1 MKIGIEFDKTLIHY
15 DPLLHQ
21 LACARELIPENTPV
35 RIHAVKEAL
44 LKQDLEADWL
54 ELQSEVLG
62 EDILLVKPY
71 AGAVDFFRMAQE
83 QSITLFIISE
93 KPRHPPKHTDSDCDL
108 HIAVHKWLEY
118 YGFTSPNDIN
128 LSPEMV
134 FLELSDT
141 DKLQRIASLGCDFFI
156 DNDHEFLSI
165 PGFPLSVRRILFAPE
180 DEVPHSTD
188 LSELKIVSSWAQLQ
202 KMLLRA

>member
-1 MKIGIEFDKTLIHY
+1 MNIGIEFDKTLIHY

-21 LACARELIPENTPV
+21 LACARELIPESTPV
-35 RIHAVKEAL
+35 TIQAVKAAL

-71 AGAVDFFRMAQE
+71 AGAVDFFRMAHE
-83 QSITLFIISE
+83 QSITLTIISE
-93 KPRHPPKHTDSDCDL
+93 KPRHPPKNSDCDL
-108 HIAVHKWLEY
+108 HVAVHKWLDH
-118 YGFTSPNDIN
+118 YGFTSPEDIN

-141 DKLQRIASLGCDFFI
+141 DKLQRIAALGCDFFI
-156 DNDHEFLSI
+156 DNDFSFLDM
-165 PGFPLSVRRILFAPE
+165 PGFPMSVRRILFDPIGETEASP
-180 DEVPHSTD
+180 DFKT
-188 LSELKIVSSWAQLQ
+188 VSSWLQLQ
-202 KMLLRA
+202 KMLLRS